1 MNFWSDFIY
10 FFSFQDANITNVLLG
25 TLLLGFT
32 CGIVGVLVVLNKK
45 ALIVDAVSHSILPG
59 ICIGFMLSGVKSS
72 IYLISGGMAAGSL
85 AVFLVD
91 WLSKSSRIKKDAAI
105 AIALSVLFSVGVIL
119 LNIIQHSG
127 NSNQSGL
134 SDFLFGKAA
143 TIIRSDLYVFGAMCA
158 IVLTIIPL
166 FYQHFKIALFDSG
179 FAKTIGLNEKL
190 IQSLISGLIIISTAI
205 GIQTVGIILM
215 SALIITPASSAFF
228 WTNNFKK
235 SIILSGIFAA
245 ISSVLGVFISYL
257 SPNMPTGPWIIVI
270 LSTIAILSSLFSK
283 KGLVTKKIKSIENS
297 RKMISDN
304 VLKVVYKLGEKE
316 NQINQGRSIN
326 EIKNFRPMASKE
338 LKKGLRIL
346 KAKGLILEVDLIWT
360 LSKKG
365 IIEAKRII
373 RIHRLWELYM
383 EKFMEIQSDHVHES
397 AESIEH
403 IMTPKLEAELLE
415 IMGKPKSDPH
425 QQTIPYED

>member
-1 MNFWSDFIY
+1 MNFWDDFIY
-10 FFSFQDANITNVLLG
+10 FFSFQDGNITNVLLG
-25 TLLLGFT
+25 TLMLGFT

-59 ICIGFMLSGVKSS
+59 ICIGFMLSGVKNP
-72 IYLISGGMAAGSL
+72 IYLIAGGMAAGAL

-105 AIALSVLFSVGVIL
+105 AITLSILFSVGVIL
-119 LNIIQHSG
+119 LNLIQHSG

-143 TIIRSDLYVFGAMCA
+143 TIVRSDLYVFGAMSA
-158 IVLTIIPL
+158 IVLAIIPI
-166 FYQHFKIALFDSG
+166 FYQHFKIALFDGG
-179 FAKTIGLNEKL
+179 FAKTIGLSEKL
-190 IQSLISGLIIISTAI
+190 IQTLISGLIIISTAI

-235 SIILSGIFAA
+235 SIILSGTFAA
-245 ISSVLGVFISYL
+245 VSSVLGVFISYL
-257 SPNMPTGPWIIVI
+257 SPDMPTGPWIIVV
-270 LSTIAILSSLFSK
+270 LSTIAILSAFFSK
-283 KGLVTKKIKSIENS
+283 KGLITKKIKAIKNG

-304 VLKVVYKLGEKE
+304 VLKVLYKLGEKQ
-316 NQINQGRSIN
+316 NQIDKGRSVR
-326 EIKNFRPMASKE
+326 EIQNFRSIASTE
-338 LKKGLRIL
+338 LSQGLRIL
-346 KAKGLILEVDLIWT
+346 KSNGFVIEAGAIWT
-360 LSKKG
+360 LTEKG
-365 IIEAKRII
+365 ITEAKRII

-383 EKFMEIQSDHVHES
+383 QKFMQIQSDHVHES

-403 IMTPKLEAELLE
+403 IMTPELEAELLKT
-415 IMGKPKSDPH
+415 MGKPTNDPH
-425 QQTIPYED
+425 QQKIPYED

>member
-1 MNFWSDFIY
+1 MSFWNDLIY
-10 FFSFQDANITNVLLG
+10 FFSFEDANITNVLLG
-25 TLLLGFT
+25 TLMLGFT

-59 ICIGFMLSGVKSS
+59 ICVGFMLSGVKNPV
-72 IYLISGGMAAGSL
+72 YLIAGGMVAGAI

-91 WLSKSSRIKKDAAI
+91 WISKKSRIKKDASI
-105 AIALSVLFSVGVIL
+105 AITLSVLFSVGVIL
-119 LNIIQHSG
+119 LNLIQHSG

-143 TIIRSDLYVFGAMCA
+143 TIVESDLYVFAFICGL
-158 IVLTIIPL
+158 VLIIIPI
-166 FYQHFKIALFDSG
+166 FYQHFKIALFDAG
-179 FAKTIGLNEKL
+179 FAKTIGLSEKL

-235 SIILSGIFAA
+235 SIILSGLFAA

-257 SPNMPTGPWIIVI
+257 SPDMPTGPWIIVM
-270 LSTIAILSSLFSK
+270 LSSIAILSAFFSK
-283 KGLVTKKIKSIENS
+283 KGLITKRIKAINNA
-297 RKMISDN
+297 RKMIADN
-304 VLKVVYKLGEKE
+304 VLKTLYKLGEAQ
-316 NQINQGRSIN
+316 NQIENGRSLE
-326 EIKNFRPMASKE
+326 EIQNFRAIAQTD
-338 LKKGLRIL
+338 LNKGLSIL
-346 KAKGLILEVDLIWT
+346 KNNGLVLEAGSIWT
-360 LSKKG
+360 LTEKG
-365 IIEAKRII
+365 ISEAKRII

-383 EKFMEIQSDHVHES
+383 EKFMQIQSDHVHES

-403 IMTPKLEAELLE
+403 ILTPELEAELLKT
-415 IMGKPKSDPH
+415 MGKPTSDPH
-425 QQTIPYED
+425 QQNIPYED

>member
-1 MNFWSDFIY
+1 MSFWDDFIY
-10 FFSFQDANITNVLLG
+10 FFTFQDTNITNVLLG

-59 ICIGFMLSGVKSS
+59 ICIGFMISGVKKP
-72 IYLISGGMAAGSL
+72 IYLISGGMLAGAL

-91 WLSKSSRIKKDAAI
+91 WISKTSRIKKDAAI
-105 AIALSVLFSVGVIL
+105 GITLSVLFSVGVIM

-143 TIIRSDLYVFGAMCA
+143 TIVRSDLYVFGAMCTIVLA
-158 IVLTIIPL
+158 IVTL
-166 FYQHFKIALFDSG
+166 FYQHFKVALFDSG

-235 SIILSGIFAA
+235 SMILSGVFAA

-257 SPNMPTGPWIIVI
+257 SPNMPTGPWIIVM
-270 LSTIAILSSLFSK
+270 LSTIAILSSFFSK
-283 KGLVTKKIKSIENS
+283 KGIVIKKIKSLKNS
-297 RKMISDN
+297 RKMVSDN
-304 VLKVVYKLGEKE
+304 VLKTVYKLGEKE
-316 NQINQGRSIN
+316 NQINRGQSIKQ
-326 EIKNFRPMASKE
+326 IKNFRPIAPTE

-346 KAKGLILEVDLIWT
+346 KNKGLILETGLTWT

-383 EKFMEIQSDHVHES
+383 EKFMQIQADHVHES

-403 IMTPKLEAELLE
+403 LMTPELEEELLQ
-415 IMGKPKSDPH
+415 IMGKPKNDPH

>member
-1 MNFWSDFIY
+1 MSFWNDLIY
-10 FFSFQDANITNVLLG
+10 FFSFEDANITNVLLG
-25 TLLLGFT
+25 TLMLGFT

-59 ICIGFMLSGVKSS
+59 ICVGFMLSGVKNPV
-72 IYLISGGMAAGSL
+72 YLIAGGMVAGAI

-91 WLSKSSRIKKDAAI
+91 WISKKSRIKKDASI
-105 AIALSVLFSVGVIL
+105 AITLSVLFSVGVIL
-119 LNIIQHSG
+119 LNLIQHSG

-143 TIIRSDLYVFGAMCA
+143 TIVESDLYVFAFICGL
-158 IVLTIIPL
+158 VLIIIPI
-166 FYQHFKIALFDSG
+166 FYQHFKIALFDAG
-179 FAKTIGLNEKL
+179 FAKTIGLSEKL

-235 SIILSGIFAA
+235 SIILLLLFAA

-257 SPNMPTGPWIIVI
+257 SPDMPTGPWIIVM
-270 LSTIAILSSLFSK
+270 LSSIAILSAFFSK
-283 KGLVTKKIKSIENS
+283 KGLITKRIKAINNA
-297 RKMISDN
+297 RKMIADN
-304 VLKVVYKLGEKE
+304 VLKTLYKLGEAQ
-316 NQINQGRSIN
+316 NQIENGRSLE
-326 EIKNFRPMASKE
+326 EIQNFRAIAQTD
-338 LKKGLRIL
+338 LNKGLSIL
-346 KAKGLILEVDLIWT
+346 KNNGLVLEAGSIWT
-360 LSKKG
+360 LTEKG
-365 IIEAKRII
+365 ISEAKRII

-383 EKFMEIQSDHVHES
+383 EKFMQIQSDHVHES

-403 IMTPKLEAELLE
+403 ILTPELEAELLKT
-415 IMGKPKSDPH
+415 MGKPTSDPH
-425 QQTIPYED
+425 QQNIPYED